1 MTSTT
6 LDIYDLLVEAGIDQA
21 KARPLA
27 KEILSR
33 DEAKQV
39 LATKNDIARV
49 EDRLRSV
56 VMWVAGMMVGQ
67 IAIMTAV
74 MSLMF
79 NLYA

>member
-6 LDIYDLLVEAGIDQA
+6 LDIYELLVEAGIDQA
-21 KARPLA
+21 KAKPLA

-33 DEAKQV
+33 EDTRLM
-39 LATKNDIARV
+39 LATKDDISKI
-49 EDRLRSV
+49 EDRLRGII
-56 VMWVAGMMVGQ
+56 MWVAGLMIGQ
-67 IAIMTAV
+67 IAIMTGV